1 MELDH
6 GTVIVFHM
14 KWLAFWLDRARVLAS
29 HGRVADTPQFRP
41 ASSTLA
47 AGGVP
52 EIPSDGWST
61 LGLQF
66 HEFLWVR
73 FHHMEVRIPYL

>member
-14 KWLAFWLDRARVLAS
+14 KWLAFWLDRGANSRA
-29 HGRVADTPQFRP
+29 T
-41 ASSTLA
+41 
-47 AGGVP
+47 
-52 EIPSDGWST
+52 DGWQTHRSSARPDRALWQREESQKSPVMVVT
-61 LGLQF
+61 FVLQF
-66 HEFLWVR
+66 HEFLWR

>member
-52 EIPSDGWST
+52 EIPSDGCYF
-61 LGLQF
+61 GAA
-66 HEFLWVR
+66 VP
-73 FHHMEVRIPYL
+73 RIFVGEISPYGG